1 GMDGMDEDDKEASES
16 QPEEGMQPPPAP
28 PIPLS
33 LTLQQKRKHY
43 FLGLVLG
50 LIPLV
55 IFLVGFGMALGNQGG
70 VASGLGF
77 PLVLLG
83 FMLYLV
89 ELIITITYLTNK
101 KERFVG
107 YGLLTAFLVT
117 PIVAAVGCSV
127 IPTLIHR

>member
-1 GMDGMDEDDKEASES
+1 MDGMDEDDKEVSES
-16 QPEEGMQPPPAP
+16 QPEKGMQPPPAP
-28 PIPLS
+28 PIPLP
-33 LTLQQKRKHY
+33 LTLQQKRKQY

-55 IFLVGFGMALGNQGG
+55 IFLVGFGIALATQWTSVSN
-70 VASGLGF
+70 LGI